1 MALRLSHRLRSTGR
15 YELLSSVVQQAV
27 VLYETRRDAP
37 DSIASLSGPFPEPH
51 GLSRTHLRREG
62 DITEVR
68 RLVICSLSAEAFAP
82 YGDVLDA
89 SGVPTGFANGGAV
102 EVHRDI
108 AAIDVAA
115 EGGRICVSVVRAKGA
130 TLPFR
135 VEVMERHP
143 LGSQVIAPLGDGHM
157 LVVVAPHG
165 PLDPARI
172 VAFRASPGQ
181 GVNYRR
187 GVWHHPLIAL
197 DRASDFLVIDRAGEG
212 ENLIVERLAQPLE
225 VLRLD

>member
-1 MALRLSHRLRSTGR
+1 
-15 YELLSSVVQQAV
+15 
-27 VLYETRRDAP
+27 
-37 DSIASLSGPFPEPH
+37 
-51 GLSRTHLRREG
+51 LRREG
-62 DITEVR
+62 DITEVT
-68 RLVICSLSAEAFAP
+68 RLAICSLSAEAFAP
-82 YGDVLDA
+82 YGEVLDA
-89 SGVPTGFANGGAV
+89 SGAPTGFANGGAI

-108 AAIDVAA
+108 SAIDIAP
-115 EGGRICVSVVRAKGA
+115 EGRVCVSVVRAKGA
-130 TLPFR
+130 TLPLR
-135 VEVMERHP
+135 LEVMERHP

-172 VAFRASPGQ
+172 IALRASPGQ

-197 DRASDFLVIDRAGEG
+197 DRTSDFLVIDRTGEG
-212 ENLIVERLAQPLE
+212 ENLIVERLTQPLE

>member
-1 MALRLSHRLRSTGR
+1 M
-15 YELLSSVVQQAV
+15 
-27 VLYETRRDAP
+27 
-37 DSIASLSGPFPEPH
+37 PH
-51 GLSRTHLRREG
+51 
-62 DITEVR
+62 VR
-68 RLVICSLSAEAFAP
+68 KLTACSLSTKAFAP

-89 SGVPTGFANGGAV
+89 SGAPTNLANGGAV
-102 EVHRDI
+102 AVHRDI
-108 AAIDVAA
+108 AVIDIAA
-115 EGGRICVSVVRAKGA
+115 EDGRVCVSVVRAKGA
-130 TLPFR
+130 TWPLR
-135 VEVMERHP
+135 LEVMERHP

-181 GVNYRR
+181 GVNYRG

-197 DRASDFLVIDRAGEG
+197 DRTTDFLVVDRAGEG